1 MSTKICLARLD
12 LYYLVD
18 RDQKK
23 REIILLILEEDMKV
37 ELLNS
42 ITTPGRNMISRV
54 SAYMATLYYLEII
67 SLMFG
72 LLFLYGKAV
81 SIIAGTALTLFLT
94 FHIIR
99 LYFTI
104 DLHRKIQLFIIDIH
118 VAFAAGYLFYNI
130 SQETP
135 LDPAALA
142 ILGMRTFI
150 MVCEMPLLCLL
161 TGDEARKEFS

>member
-1 MSTKICLARLD
+1 
-12 LYYLVD
+12 
-18 RDQKK
+18 
-23 REIILLILEEDMKV
+23 MKV
-37 ELLNS
+37 TVPKS
-42 ITTPGRNMISRV
+42 IISLIRNRISRV

-72 LLFLYGKAV
+72 LLFLYGKAA

-104 DLHRKIQLFIIDIH
+104 DLHRKIQLFIIDAH
-118 VAFAAGYLFYNI
+118 AAFAAGYLFYNI
-130 SQETP
+130 AQDTA

-142 ILGMRTFI
+142 ILVMRTFI
-150 MVCEMPLLCLL
+150 MVCEIPLLCLL